1 MSIINIMMRG
11 LLTIS
16 KWELKRTRSTISI
29 KIRFIS
35 IFILILIGTASFFAV
50 QSGLHINDNL
60 YKVVVTDELVAR
72 VIGSDSKFEVIV
84 AREERAR
91 YLFEND
97 NFDILIVGKRIYYQ
111 NTEKSISAYDSL
123 DKAVKRYNEASLMTF
138 NDLNNT
144 FPVWIKIEN
153 LAREQSFISPSVN
166 QLPEMESSLETQ
178 SSPGSQ
184 SNQVSATQ
192 IAGTP
197 VAGIPAT
204 GIPGI
209 GTTDNARIPSLDEIA
224 GAGQLSPISDQTF
237 ATPSHLSPPIPFKSV
252 ILSFLFIFPIYFI
265 AQFFSSSIMEERIN
279 RKGELLL
286 VSPVSSAQI
295 VLGKLLPYLLGSIA
309 LVALM
314 TFRLGGS
321 PWIILVVLPI
331 SLMYLSTSFLGA
343 IIARSYKELS
353 FVLIFL
359 SVFLSGYIFFP
370 AMFSNVHAISIISPM
385 TLVVRFLENETVTI
399 SDYIFSTIPFY
410 LVSILIFIFGIFIY
424 KEEDLF
430 TQKPISGK
438 LLDSIQEFIKRAHF
452 PLFSLSIVLIP
463 IAFSIQMM
471 LIVLMFNF
479 PIRIGIV
486 FFIVA
491 AAFIE
496 ELVKSVGIYTVF
508 SRKMSDAT
516 TGNALKF
523 GILSGLGFFAGEK
536 LLLLVVIASISS
548 SAFGSVMGAGLLVFP
563 LLLHVTSTTVA
574 ALGIRYSKCRYYF
587 ASVILASVVHAAYNL
602 YLVRGVIL
610 G

>member
-1 MSIINIMMRG
+1 MSIISIMMG
-11 LLTIS
+11 KLLTIS
-16 KWELKRTRSTISI
+16 KWELRRTRSTISF
-29 KIRFIS
+29 KIRLIS
-35 IFILILIGTASFFAV
+35 IFILILICTASFFAV
-50 QSGLHINDNL
+50 QSGLHINDNI
-60 YKVVVTDELVAR
+60 YKVVVTDGSIAS
-72 VIGSDSKFEVIV
+72 VIGSDSKFEVLI
-84 AREERAR
+84 AREANAR
-91 YLFEND
+91 YLFEQE
-97 NFDILIVGKRIYYQ
+97 NFDLLIIGKNIYHQ
-111 NTEKSISAYDSL
+111 NTEKSISAFDSL

-138 NDLNNT
+138 NDLNDT
-144 FPVWIKIEN
+144 FPVWITIEN
-153 LAREQSFISPSVN
+153 LAREQSFLSPSIN
-166 QLPEMESSLETQ
+166 KLTYLETSLETQ
-178 SSPGSQ
+178 SSTGS
-184 SNQVSATQ
+184 SDDQVT
-192 IAGTP
+192 
-197 VAGIPAT
+197 GIPAT
-204 GIPGI
+204 RITGI
-209 GTTDNARIPSLDEIA
+209 GNTNNARIPSVEEIS
-224 GAGQLSPISDQTF
+224 GAGQLSPISEQTL

-252 ILSFLFIFPIYFI
+252 VLSFLFIFPIYFI
-265 AQFFSSSIMEERIN
+265 AQFFSSSIMEERIK

-286 VSPVSSAQI
+286 VSPVNSYQI
-295 VLGKLLPYLLGSIA
+295 VLGKLLPYLLGSIV

-321 PWIILVVLPI
+321 PWIILLVLPI
-331 SLMYLSTSFLGA
+331 SLIYLSTSFLGG

-385 TLVVRFLENETVTI
+385 TLVVRLLENETVSI
-399 SDYIFSTIPFY
+399 SDYLFSTISFY
-410 LVSILIFIFGIFIY
+410 LISILIFIFGIFIY
-424 KEEDLF
+424 REEDLF
-430 TQKPISGK
+430 TQKTISGK
-438 LLDSIQEFIKRAHF
+438 LLDSIQEFIKRAQF
-452 PLFSLSIVLIP
+452 PFFSLSIVLIP

-486 FFIVA
+486 FFIVV

-496 ELVKSVGIYTVF
+496 ELVKSAGIYTVF

-536 LLLLVVIASISS
+536 LLLLVVIAGISS
-548 SAFGSVMGAGLLVFP
+548 TAFGSVMGAGLLIFP

-574 ALGIRYSKCRYYF
+574 SLGIRYSGCRYYF
-587 ASVILASVVHAAYNL
+587 ASVILASVVHAAYNI

>member
-11 LLTIS
+11 LFTIS
-16 KWELKRTRSTISI
+16 KWELRRTRSTINP
-29 KIRFIS
+29 KIRFFS

-50 QSGLHINDNL
+50 QSGLHINDNI
-60 YKVVVTDELVAR
+60 YKVVVTDDSLAS
-72 VIGSDSKFEVIV
+72 VIGRDSKFEVFV
-84 AREERAR
+84 AQEEKAR
-91 YLFEND
+91 YLFENE
-97 NFDILIVGKRIYYQ
+97 NFDLLIIGKRIYYQ

-123 DKAVKRYNEASLMTF
+123 DKAVKRYNEASLLTY

-144 FPVWIKIEN
+144 FPVWITIEN

-166 QLPEMESSLETQ
+166 TLPEMEASFETQ
-178 SSPGSQ
+178 PSPGSQ
-184 SNQVSATQ
+184 SNQVDTIQ
-192 IAGTP
+192 T
-197 VAGIPAT
+197 AGIPGT
-204 GIPGI
+204 PGI
-209 GTTDNARIPSLDEIA
+209 GSTENAHIPSLDEIS
-224 GAGQLSPISDQTF
+224 GGDKLSPINEQTLS
-237 ATPSHLSPPIPFKSV
+237 TPSHLSPPIPFKSV
-252 ILSFLFIFPIYFI
+252 VLSFLFIFPIYFI
-265 AQFFSSSIMEERIN
+265 AQFFSSSIMEERIK

-286 VSPVSSAQI
+286 VSPVSPAHI
-295 VLGKLLPYLLGSIA
+295 VLGKLLPYLLGSIL

-331 SLMYLSTSFLGA
+331 SLIYLSTSFLGA

-385 TLVVRFLENETVTI
+385 TLVVRLLENETVTI

-410 LVSILIFIFGIFIY
+410 LISILIFIFGIFIY
-424 KEEDLF
+424 REEDLF
-430 TQKPISGK
+430 TQKTISGK
-438 LLDSIQEFIKRAHF
+438 LLDSIQEFIKRAPI

-486 FFIVA
+486 FFIVV

-496 ELVKSVGIYTVF
+496 ELVKSVGIYTFF

-574 ALGIRYSKCRYYF
+574 SLGIKYSKCRYYF
-587 ASVILASVVHAAYNL
+587 GSVILAAVVHAAYNL

>member
-1 MSIINIMMRG
+1 MSIINIMMKG
-11 LLTIS
+11 LFTIS
-16 KWELKRTRSTISI
+16 KWELRRTRSTINP
-29 KIRFIS
+29 KIRIFS

-60 YKVVVTDELVAR
+60 YKVVVTDDSIAS
-72 VIGSDSKFEVIV
+72 VIGSDSKFEVYV
-84 AREERAR
+84 EDEERAR
-91 YLFEND
+91 YLFEHD
-97 NFDILIVGKRIYYQ
+97 NFDLLIVGKRIYYQ
-111 NTEKSISAYDSL
+111 NNEKSISAYDSL

-144 FPVWIKIEN
+144 FPVWITIEN
-153 LAREQSFISPSVN
+153 LVREQSFISTSVN
-166 QLPEMESSLETQ
+166 KLPEMGASLEDQ

-184 SNQVSATQ
+184 SDQVSATQ

-197 VAGIPAT
+197 VAGI
-204 GIPGI
+204 
-209 GTTDNARIPSLDEIA
+209 GTTDNARVPTLEEIS
-224 GAGQLSPISDQTF
+224 GGDQLSPISEQTLS
-237 ATPSHLSPPIPFKSV
+237 TPSHLSPPIPFKSV
-252 ILSFLFIFPIYFI
+252 VLSFLFIFPIYFI
-265 AQFFSSSIMEERIN
+265 AQFFSSSIMEERIK

-286 VSPVSSAQI
+286 VSPVSPTQI
-295 VLGKLLPYLLGSIA
+295 VLGKLIPYLLGSIL

-331 SLMYLSTSFLGA
+331 CLMYLSTSFLGA

-370 AMFSNVHAISIISPM
+370 AMFSNVHAVSIISPM
-385 TLVVRFLENETVTI
+385 TLVVRLLENETVTI
-399 SDYIFSTIPFY
+399 SDYMFSTIPFY

-424 KEEDLF
+424 REEDLF
-430 TQKPISGK
+430 TQKTISGK
-438 LLDSIQEFIKRAHF
+438 LLDSIQEFIKRAPV

-486 FFIVA
+486 FFIVV

-496 ELVKSVGIYTVF
+496 ELVKSVGIYAVF

-548 SAFGSVMGAGLLVFP
+548 SAFGSAMGAGLLIYP